1 MAETHARLNRRLT
14 RRRRWAGLMLTAER
28 ALDAFAPAVALPL
41 LFVAVSLLGWWAHLP
56 WWTHGV
62 ALVLV
67 LGAWGWTLERGRRR
81 FRAPTAGDV
90 DRRLE
95 RAAGLHHR
103 PIASL
108 DDRPAGASD
117 GAATRLWAAHQ
128 ARQRAALGRLRF
140 VGLAPVLTRR
150 DPWALRV
157 AVVLVLG
164 LAVIDAG
171 PNWRGRLLDAV
182 TPTPAGAAVDAPTR
196 VDLWVTPPAY
206 TDQPPVVRSY
216 TLPMAAAPEP
226 VVVPER
232 SELVVQ
238 LHDPAVDTPPAPRF
252 ALADLDAERLGAG
265 SVEARLELTDSG
277 ALAIPGAGEAPRL
290 RVDVE
295 VMPDNAPN
303 VAFDG
308 RPEATHRKALHT
320 RYTAEDDFGLA
331 EIALELTLIGRAGST
346 ERVGL
351 RELGRPETAL
361 EDGSYVDLTPHP
373 FAGQEVRAR
382 LVATDVV
389 DQEGT
394 SAALTFV
401 LPERQFTNP
410 LARAIIALR
419 KQLVA
424 QPGEREA
431 VASKLNILAQS
442 PRLDGVEVAIPL
454 TLRAASTRLV
464 LNEAGTADRSVV
476 DLLWEVALYVEDG
489 QMAVAE
495 RDLRELQEALR
506 EALERGADAE
516 ELERLMDEL
525 EQAMNEFLDAMQRQ
539 AMEQMRNMDPR
550 QLERM
555 QPMDPNARSVERRDL
570 QEMLDQMREAMQS
583 GAREQAEQM
592 LSQLQRMMENLQSAM
607 QMPQMSPM
615 QQDMGALQQLI
626 QRQQELM
633 DRSFDAQRRQQGQ
646 QGRQGQQGEQ
656 GQSGRQ
662 GQPGQSGQAGAQ
674 GLGQQQEALRRA
686 LGELMRQLGE
696 RGQDIPR
703 ALGQSELQ
711 MRDAEQALNQ
721 GRPGR
726 ATGPQ
731 GEALDL
737 LQQGAGQLMER
748 MQQQMMGQGS
758 GRPGDRRGMGP
769 PLRETRDPLGR
780 PQRNDGGASP
790 YGVEVPDQ
798 PDLGTAR
805 EVLRELQRRSG
816 DSDRPALELDYLD
829 RLLERF

>member
-1 MAETHARLNRRLT
+1 MAETQARLSRRLA
-14 RRRRWAGLMLTAER
+14 RRRRWAGMVLATER
-28 ALDAFAPAVALPL
+28 GIDAFAPALALL
-41 LFVAVSLLGWWAHLP
+41 VLFAAVSLLGWWAHLP
-56 WWTHGV
+56 WWAHGV

-108 DDRPAGASD
+108 DDRPAGAGD
-117 GAATRLWAAHQ
+117 TAASRLWAAHQ

-157 AVVLVLG
+157 AVVLALV

-171 PNWRGRLLDAV
+171 ANWRGRLLDAV
-182 TPTPAGAAVDAPTR
+182 TPSPARATVDAPTR
-196 VDLWVTPPAY
+196 IDLWVTPPAY

-216 TLPMAAAPEP
+216 TLPVSAAPAA

-265 SVEARLELTDSG
+265 SVEARLALTESG

-295 VMPDNAPN
+295 VMPDNAPS

-308 RPEATHRKALHT
+308 RPQATHRKALHT

-331 EIALELTLIGRAGST
+331 GIALELTLVGRPDST
-346 ERVGL
+346 ERVAL
-351 RELGRPETAL
+351 RELGRPETSL
-361 EDGSYVDLTPHP
+361 DDGSYVDLTPHP
-373 FAGQEVRAR
+373 FAGQEVTAR
-382 LVATDVV
+382 LVATDVIE
-389 DQEGT
+389 QEGSSET
-394 SAALTFV
+394 LSFV
-401 LPERQFTNP
+401 LPEREFTNP

-424 QPGEREA
+424 QPEEREA
-431 VASKLNILAQS
+431 VASKLNIMAQS
-442 PRLDGVEVAIPL
+442 PRLDGVEAGIPL

-464 LNEAGTADRSVV
+464 LNGVGSADRSVV
-476 DLLWEVALYVEDG
+476 DLLWELALYVEDG

-495 RDLRELQEALR
+495 RDLRELQEQLR
-506 EALERGADAE
+506 EALERGAEAE
-516 ELERLMDEL
+516 ELDRLLDEL
-525 EQAMNEFLDAMQRQ
+525 EQAMNAFLDAMQRQ
-539 AMEQMRNMDPR
+539 AMEEFRNLDR
-550 QLERM
+550 DQLERM
-555 QPMDPNARSVERRDL
+555 RPFDPNAQTVERRDL
-570 QEMLDQMREAMQS
+570 QEMLEQMREAMQS
-583 GAREQAEQM
+583 GARAQAEQM
-592 LSQLQRMMENLQSAM
+592 LSQLQQMMENLQSAM
-607 QMPQMSPM
+607 QMPQTNPM
-615 QQDMGALQQLI
+615 QQNMGALQELI
-626 QRQQELM
+626 QRQQDLM
-633 DRSFDAQRRQQGQ
+633 DQSFDARRQQ
-646 QGRQGQQGEQ
+646 QGREGRPGQ
-656 GQSGRQ
+656 Q
-662 GQPGQSGQAGAQ
+662 GQPGAQGEGGQAGGQ
-674 GLGQQQEALRRA
+674 GKGLGQEQEALRRA
-686 LGELMRQLGE
+686 LGELMRQLGDQ
-696 RGQDIPR
+696 GQDIPR

-748 MQQQMMGQGS
+748 MQQQMTGQGP
-758 GRPGDRRGMGP
+758 GQPGDRQGMGP

-780 PQRNDGGASP
+780 PHRNDGGASP

-805 EVLRELQRRSG
+805 DVLRELQRRSG

>member
-1 MAETHARLNRRLT
+1 MAQTKARLSRLLG
-14 RRRRWAGLMLTAER
+14 RRRRWAGAVLIAER
-28 ALDAFAPAVALPL
+28 LLDAFAPAIALPL
-41 LFVAVSLLGWWAHLP
+41 LFVAASLLGWWSQLP
-56 WWTHGV
+56 WWLHGAGLV
-62 ALVLV
+62 AVLV
-67 LGAWGWTLERGRRR
+67 GWGWTLRRGRRR
-81 FRAPTAGDV
+81 FHAPSADDV

-95 RAAGLHHR
+95 RAAGLAHR

-108 DDRPAGASD
+108 DDRPAGTTDDASR
-117 GAATRLWAAHQ
+117 RLWAAHQ
-128 ARQRAALGRLRF
+128 ARQRSALGRLRF
-140 VGLAPVLTRR
+140 VGPAPVLSRR
-150 DPWALRV
+150 DPWAIRAAVVLALVV
-157 AVVLVLG
+157 AVV
-164 LAVIDAG
+164 DAG
-171 PNWRGRLLDAV
+171 PDWRGRLWDAL
-182 TPTPAGAAVDAPTR
+182 TPAPAQAVADVPVR
-196 VDLWVTPPAY
+196 VDVWVTPPAY

-216 TLPMAAAPEP
+216 TLPVAAALEP

-238 LHDPAVDTPPAPRF
+238 LHDASVDAPPAPRF

-265 SVEARLELTDSG
+265 SVEARLELAESG
-277 ALAIPGAGEAPRL
+277 TLAIPGEGENGPRL
-290 RVDVE
+290 ELAVE
-295 VMPDNAPN
+295 VMPDNAPQ
-303 VAFDG
+303 VAFAG
-308 RPEATHRKALHT
+308 QPEATHRKALHT

-331 EIALELTLIGRAGST
+331 AVALELTLVGRPDTT
-346 ERVGL
+346 ERVVL
-351 RELGRPETAL
+351 RDLARPETAL
-361 EDGSYVDLTPHP
+361 DDGSYVDLTPHP
-373 FAGQEVRAR
+373 FAGQEVTAR

-389 DQEGT
+389 EQEGVSGT
-394 SAALTFV
+394 LTFT
-401 LPERQFTNP
+401 LPERRFTNP

-424 QPGEREA
+424 HPDEREA
-431 VASKLNILAQS
+431 VAAKLNILAQS
-442 PRLDGVEVAIPL
+442 PRLDSVEAGIPL

-464 LNEAGTADRSVV
+464 LHEAGAADRSVV
-476 DLLWEVALYVEDG
+476 DLLWELALYVEDG

-555 QPMDPNARSVERRDL
+555 QPMDPNARSVERQDL

-615 QQDMGALQQLI
+615 QQNMGALQELI

-633 DRSFDAQRRQQGQ
+633 DQSFDAQRQQQGQ
-646 QGRQGQQGEQ
+646 QGQQGQSGQQGQQGQ
-656 GQSGRQ
+656 G
-662 GQPGQSGQAGAQ
+662 GQAGAQ

-686 LGELMRQLGE
+686 LGELMRQLGDQ
-696 RGQDIPR
+696 GQDLPR

-721 GRPGR
+721 GQPGQ

-737 LQQGAGQLMER
+737 LQQGAGQLMEQ
-748 MQQQMMGQGS
+748 MQQQMMGQGP
-758 GRPGDRRGMGP
+758 GRPGDQQGMGP

-790 YGVEVPDQ
+790 YGVEVPEQ

-816 DSDRPALELDYLD
+816 QSDRPALELDYLD